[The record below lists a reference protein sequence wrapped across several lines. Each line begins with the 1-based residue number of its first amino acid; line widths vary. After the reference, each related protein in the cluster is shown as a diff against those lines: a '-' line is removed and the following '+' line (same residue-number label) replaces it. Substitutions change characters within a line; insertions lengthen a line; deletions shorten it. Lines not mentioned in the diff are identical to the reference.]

1 MPNAFY
7 AEWLI
12 ARFTDR
18 SRAAAA
24 VGDLLEVAAEQ
35 GPLWFWSSVA
45 GIVLSLTWR
54 RLVAF
59 LVAFLCVSLLRT
71 FPMPVLAPLRG
82 IPTAH
87 QVPGNWGPFFG
98 TLDKFGMLL
107 WIAAPYATICYGFR
121 DKLSQ
126 LLLFASA
133 ILTTIIF
140 YWWIPAVASLAFAL
154 GIGVLIFS
162 VAGAKRRRALF
173 AVGVALAFGFVGVRL
188 SSYLHWVSEVYIYT
202 YPWTHYVTVCLEFL
216 AVAIQTAAC
225 GWTHRFVLGGVQR
238 APEIE
243 STA

>member
-1 MPNAFY
+1 MLGLLTGVELPRRWAISSKLLPNKVLYGFGRPLQELCCPLLGVVWLRSSLRFSAFPY
-7 AEWLI
+7 C
-12 ARFTDR
+12 ARFRCR
-18 SRAAAA
+18 S
-24 VGDLLEVAAEQ
+24 
-35 GPLWFWSSVA
+35 
-45 GIVLSLTWR
+45 
-54 RLVAF
+54 
-59 LVAFLCVSLLRT
+59 
-71 FPMPVLAPLRG
+71 LAPLRG

-133 ILTTIIF
+133 IVTTIIF

-216 AVAIQTAAC
+216 VVAIQTAAC

-238 APEIE
+238 EPEIE